1 MVVTPETEEKQS
13 EKVVLAALL
22 GTLSIHSLSSTFQV
36 WRNKKETL
44 AAELKRGMDWGW
56 WWDVEG
62 MAASSAK

>member
-1 MVVTPETEEKQS
+1 MVATAETEEKQS

-22 GTLSIHSLSSTFQV
+22 GTLSIHSLSLTFQA

-44 AAELKRGMDWGW
+44 APELKRGIDWGW